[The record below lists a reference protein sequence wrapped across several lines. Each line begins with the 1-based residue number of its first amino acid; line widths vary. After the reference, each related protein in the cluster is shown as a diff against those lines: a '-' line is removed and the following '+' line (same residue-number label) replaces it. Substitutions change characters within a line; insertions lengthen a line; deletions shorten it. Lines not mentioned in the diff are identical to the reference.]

1 VDLGAQSYNQTCT
14 FDGRPSAGLAVFS
27 LPGTNTLAVADRVRK
42 AMADLKQRFP
52 DGIDYAIAYD
62 TSPFI
67 RESIADVI
75 HTLFVAVGLVGI
87 VVLVFLQNW
96 RAVLIPMLAVPV
108 AIVGTFAVM
117 AAVGFSLNAIS
128 LFGLVLAIGIVVD
141 DAIVVVENVER
152 WLEQAIH
159 RETRPARRWTRW
171 PARSSRWRWC
181 CARCSCPAP
190 SSAASPGVSSVSL
203 P

>member
-1 VDLGAQSYNQTCT
+1 
-14 FDGRPSAGLAVFS
+14 
-27 LPGTNTLAVADRVRK
+27 
-42 AMADLKQRFP
+42 MAELKKRFP

-62 TSPFI
+62 TTPFI
-67 RESIADVI
+67 RESVVDVVR
-75 HTLFVAVGLVGI
+75 TLFVAVGLVGL

-96 RAVLIPMLAVPV
+96 RAVLIPMIAVPV

-117 AAVGFSLNAIS
+117 AAVGFSLNNIS

-152 WLEQAIH
+152 WLQQGYPRA
-159 RETRPARRWTRW
+159 TPPARRWTRW
-171 PARSSRWRWC
+171 RARSSRWPWC
-181 CARCSCPAP
+181 CAQCSCRAP
-190 SSAASPGVSSVSL
+190 SSAASPAGSSGSS